1 MDRTTVCVVGGGP
14 AGMVLGLLLA
24 RAGIEVTVLEKHS
37 DFLRDFR
44 GDTVH
49 PPTLD
54 LLDDLGLGEEFAAIP
69 QRRIDQVGLPVKG
82 RIVQVGDLS
91 RLKGRHPYI
100 AMVPQWDFLNL
111 LLKAASAEPTFT
123 LRMDT
128 EATGLI
134 RDRGKVT
141 GVTYMTRDGDSG
153 EITADLTVAADGR
166 SSLLR
171 SSARLTPKSY
181 ATPMDV
187 WWFRLPR
194 HGDDP
199 SGIVATI
206 TAARAAVMIDR
217 GEYWQSAVLIG
228 KGTDQAARRGE
239 VGDIVRQMAA
249 GAPWLAGREGAL
261 SSWDDVKVLDVKLDR
276 LRQWHVDGLLCI
288 GDAAHAMS
296 PVGGI
301 GINLAVQDA
310 IATAGLLAGKIRQGT
325 LTGKDLAKVRR
336 RRLFPTVAVQ
346 TLQRFVHWRA
356 IGPVVR
362 GEVEVAGS
370 DTLPLPL
377 RLLSRVPRLR
387 AIPATIIG
395 RGVRTEPTPAFA
407 RR

>member
-24 RAGIEVTVLEKHS
+24 RAGIEVTVLEKHA

-54 LLDDLGLGEEFAAIP
+54 LLDDLGLGEEFAKIP
-69 QRRIDQVGLPVKG
+69 QRHIDTVGLPYQG
-82 RIVQVGDLS
+82 QIVQIGDLS
-91 RLKGRHPYI
+91 QLKGRHPYI
-100 AMVPQWDFLNL
+100 AMVPQWDFLD
-111 LLKAASAEPTFT
+111 LLKRAAEDEPAFR
-123 LRMDT
+123 LRMET
-128 EATGLI
+128 EATGLL
-134 RDRGKVT
+134 REGGRVV
-141 GVTYMTRDGDSG
+141 GVTYRTAAGDAG
-153 EITADLTVAADGR
+153 EIRADLTVACDGR

-171 SSARLTPKSY
+171 ASAGLTPKEW

-194 HGDDP
+194 HETDP
-199 SGIVATI
+199 SGIVGNI

-217 GEYWQSAVLIG
+217 GEYWQCAVLIG
-228 KGTDQAARRGE
+228 KGTDRAARRGE
-239 VGDIVRQMAA
+239 VADIVRQL
-249 GAPWLAGREGAL
+249 GVGTPWVLDRVDAL
-261 SSWDDVKVLDVKLDR
+261 DSWDDVKVLDVKLNR
-276 LRQWHVDGLLCI
+276 LHRWHVDGLLCI

-310 IATAGLLAGKIRQGT
+310 IATAGLLADKIKRGS
-325 LTGKDLAKVRR
+325 LTGDDLALVRR
-336 RRLFPTVAVQ
+336 RRLLPTVVLQ
-346 TLQRFVHWRA
+346 GMQRFLHRVA

-362 GEVEVAGS
+362 GEVEVAMS
-370 DTLPLPL
+370 DRLPLPMRVL
-377 RLLSRVPRLR
+377 RRFPRLR
-387 AIPATIIG
+387 GLPATVLG
-395 RGVRTEPTPAFA
+395 RGVRTEPTPRFA